1 MPPAGRDYTCGLR
14 IPMIH
19 DMFHLPLPVVE
30 KVLRATFVYL
40 FLIVALRVAGKRELA
55 QLSTTDFVVLLA
67 VANAVQNAII
77 GTDDSVTGGVV
88 GALTLFVL
96 NGALAVLLWRSARA
110 RRLVEGTPTVLV
122 KNGKVLHENLRR
134 EHITQAELRVAVQR
148 QNADDL
154 DEVEEAVLEPGGAIV
169 VKSRVDRDQLAL
181 EEIKRK
187 LDEVLA
193 RLDAGASR

>member
-1 MPPAGRDYTCGLR
+1 
-14 IPMIH
+14 MIH